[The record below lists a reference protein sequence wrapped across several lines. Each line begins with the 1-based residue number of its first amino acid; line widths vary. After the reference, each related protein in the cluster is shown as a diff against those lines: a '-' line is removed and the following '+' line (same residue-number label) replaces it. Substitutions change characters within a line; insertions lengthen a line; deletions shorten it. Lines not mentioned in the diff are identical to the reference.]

1 MEASTIWDALTGDF
15 GSGESGSGMPMP
27 PSLPPPPSPLP
38 PPSSPDPAFFE
49 LGITTSVFFG
59 MLVLFAGGVWLQGGL
74 RRRRMR
80 QQQQADAEVLL
91 ASTTNYAP
99 HQDFYL
105 AKAYAHA

>member
-38 PPSSPDPAFFE
+38 PPSSPDPAFW
-49 LGITTSVFFG
+49 

-99 HQDFYL
+99 HQDF
-105 AKAYAHA
+105 